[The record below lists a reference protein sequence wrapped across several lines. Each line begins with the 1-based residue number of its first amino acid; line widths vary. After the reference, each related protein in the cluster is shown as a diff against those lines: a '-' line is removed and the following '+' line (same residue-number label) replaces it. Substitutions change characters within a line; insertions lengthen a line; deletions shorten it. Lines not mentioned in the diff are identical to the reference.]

1 MQFAISQI
9 LIIGTIVAVSQMNYI
24 RTADLGFNK
33 DAVLVLNSN
42 TDSSVMMKQPAFKQR
57 LLSING
63 VKSVSFSSDVPS
75 SESNN
80 SGNFSYEHRPDEK
93 FELYRKFADEDY
105 FKTYGLRLIAG
116 RVYTKS
122 DTAKEVVINETLVK
136 KLGIKNPEEVL
147 GHDLRISRN
156 IWCTIVGVVKD
167 FKTNSLRE
175 AVKPMVLAQRNKR
188 YYYTGIKL
196 NNSNL
201 SRAQEE
207 IEKAWNEFFPE
218 YVYTPTFMDQRINDF
233 YTQENQLSLL
243 YKIFAGIAIFISCL
257 GLYGL
262 VSFMAAQRTKEV
274 GIRKVLGASV
284 ANIVYLFSK
293 EFTILIIIAFVVA
306 VPVAYYMMST
316 WLNNFAFR
324 INIGV
329 WIFLL
334 AIFASIIIAWITV
347 GYKSIKAALSN
358 PVKSLRTE

>member
-1 MQFAISQI
+1 
-9 LIIGTIVAVSQMNYI
+9 
-24 RTADLGFNK
+24 
-33 DAVLVLNSN
+33 
-42 TDSSVMMKQPAFKQR
+42 MKQPAFKQK

-75 SESNN
+75 SESNS
-80 SGNFSYEHRPDEK
+80 SGNFSYDHRPDEK
-93 FELYRKFADEDY
+93 FELYRKLADEDY
-105 FKTYGLRLIAG
+105 FKTYGLQLVAG
-116 RVYTKS
+116 RVYSKS
-122 DTAKEVVINETLVK
+122 DTAKEVVVNETLVK
-136 KLGIKNPEEVL
+136 KLGIKNPEAVL

-175 AVKPMVLAQRNKR
+175 DVKPLVIAERNKR

-196 NNSNL
+196 NTGNL
-201 SRAQEE
+201 SKTQAA

-218 YVYTPTFMDQRINDF
+218 YVYTPTFMDERINNF

-293 EFTILIIIAFVVA
+293 EFTMLIIIAFLVA
-306 VPVAYYMMST
+306 VPVAYYMMSN
-316 WLNNFAFR
+316 WLNHLR
-324 INIGV
+324 SESIWGLGCSC
-329 WIFLL
+329 WQYWLPSLL
-334 AIFASIIIAWITV
+334 H
-347 GYKSIKAALSN
+347 G
-358 PVKSLRTE
+358 